1 MKKILFYC
9 LSIQLLTFYG
19 CKKENEDTTSTVQ
32 ENTPNPY
39 QERLNNGETPFEI
52 YQSGVSVDSLYGTTY
67 QGGLIAYLDTI
78 NGNGIVASPLDESEG
93 FEWGYAD
100 TLVDGADGTSIGT
113 GKQNTADILKT
124 STETNSA
131 AYFCDTLTLGGY
143 SDWFLPSKNE
153 LNLLRKNLYKKG
165 FGDFE
170 NNGYWSS
177 TDVDLENAQ
186 GQGFVNG
193 NFFSTTKNAVFFV
206 RAVREF

>member
-1 MKKILFYC
+1 MKKILFCC
-9 LSIQLLTFYG
+9 LLIQLLAFYS

-32 ENTPNPY
+32 VNKPSPY
-39 QERLNNGETPFEI
+39 QESLDNGETPFEI
-52 YQSGVSVDSLYGTTY
+52 YQSGVSVDSLYGKTY

-78 NGNGIVASPLDESEG
+78 NGTGLIASPFDESEG

-113 GKQNTADILKT
+113 GKQNTADILKA
-124 STETNSA
+124 SNETNSA

-143 SDWFLPSKNE
+143 SDWFLPSKYE
-153 LNLLRKNLYKKG
+153 LNALQRNLYKNG
-165 FGDFE
+165 FGNFE

-193 NFFSTTKNAVFFV
+193 NFFSTDKNAIFFV

>member
-78 NGNGIVASPLDESEG
+78 NGNGIVASPFDDSEG

-100 TLVDGADGTSIGT
+100 TLVNGADGTSIGT
-113 GKQNTADILKT
+113 GKQNTADILKA
-124 STETNSA
+124 SNETNSA

-143 SDWFLPSKNE
+143 SDWFLPSKYE
-153 LNLLRKNLYKKG
+153 LNALQRNLYKNG
-165 FGDFE
+165 FGNFE

-193 NFFSTTKNAVFFV
+193 NFFSTDKNAIFFV